1 MGRGL
6 SKRLGIGYSRRM
18 RAIQITSLDGP
29 EAVELVDI
37 ESPARGEGQVLI
49 DVKAAGVAFPELLQS
64 RGLYQLKP
72 PLPFVPGA
80 EVAGVVV
87 EAPEGSGFAPGD
99 RVAALPML
107 GGFAE
112 QVVADTLLTFPLPD
126 EVSFAEGASFIFNY
140 GTAYFGLVNRGALA
154 EGETVLVHGASGGIG
169 TASIQVAKA
178 FGAGRVIAVTST
190 DAKGEIAVAA
200 GADEYVLS
208 EGFKD
213 AVKASGGVDIVVDPV
228 GNPAGGDRFTDSL
241 RCLKDDGRILVI
253 GFTAG
258 EIPKIPA
265 NRLLLNNVSAVG
277 VGWGAYAMKRPGLIK
292 QQWEAMADHLA
303 SGALKPVVGQSFPL
317 DQASEAL
324 LTLDRA
330 QATGKLVL
338 EV

>member
-1 MGRGL
+1 
-6 SKRLGIGYSRRM
+6 M

-29 EAVELVDI
+29 EAVELVEIAAPERAAD
-37 ESPARGEGQVLI
+37 QVLI

-80 EVAGVVV
+80 EIAGVVD
-87 EAPEGSGFAPGD
+87 EAPTESGFAPGD

-112 QVVADTLLTFPLPD
+112 RVVADPSLVFALPD
-126 EVSFAEGASFIFNY
+126 SVTFAEGASFIFNY
-140 GTAYFGLVNRGALA
+140 GTAYFGLIERGGMR
-154 EGETVLVHGASGGIG
+154 EGESVLVHGASGGIG

-178 FGAGRVIAVTST
+178 FGAGRVVAVTST
-190 DAKGEIAVAA
+190 DEKGEIAIAA

-208 EGFKD
+208 DGFKD
-213 AVKASGGVDIVVDPV
+213 AVKATGAVDIVVDPV
-228 GNPAGGDRFTDSL
+228 GNVPGSTPGKDRFTDSL
-241 RCLKDDGRILVI
+241 RCLADDGRLLVI

-258 EIPKIPA
+258 EIPQVPV
-265 NRLLLNNVSAVG
+265 NRLLLNNVSVVG
-277 VGWGAYAMKRPGLIK
+277 VGWGAYAMKRPGHIK
-292 QQWEAMADHLA
+292 GEWEAMSAHLE
-303 SGALKPVVGQSFPL
+303 SGALKPVVGRTFGLQ
-317 DQASEAL
+317 DASEAL